1 MLSTDVPL
9 SSTKIAIVVV
19 TLDTTPT
26 LPASDEKN
34 FYDIFMSKNIS
45 KAIDCQQ
52 QIGAAAGI
60 LR

>member
-1 MLSTDVPL
+1 MQWM
-9 SSTKIAIVVV
+9 VV

-26 LPASDEKN
+26 LPAGDEKN

-45 KAIDCQQ
+45 KAIDCHL
-52 QIGAAAGI
+52 QIGVAAEV

>member
-1 MLSTDVPL
+1 MQWM
-9 SSTKIAIVVV
+9 VV

-26 LPASDEKN
+26 LPAGDEKN

-45 KAIDCQQ
+45 KAIDCQK
-52 QIGAAAGI
+52 QIEAAAGI